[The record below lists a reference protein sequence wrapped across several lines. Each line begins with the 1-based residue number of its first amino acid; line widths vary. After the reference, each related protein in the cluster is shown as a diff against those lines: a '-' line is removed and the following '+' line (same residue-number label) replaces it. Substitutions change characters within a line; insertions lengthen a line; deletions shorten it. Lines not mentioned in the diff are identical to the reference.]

1 MGPLSRIRA
10 WAARH
15 TGAGRYSP
23 VGQAFHWV
31 MAALVFF
38 QLGWGW
44 RIGALAAGP
53 AKLDGYALHSQLGLV
68 LLMLIGL
75 RAVWRL
81 LIAGPETAADEPG
94 LEGLAGHL
102 THYAFYGLLI
112 ALPVSGWVMWSAM
125 AFEYPLRLAGRIGW
139 PVLPLA
145 DLGPEARRA
154 ILSWAVRLHGIFV
167 GTLILLILL
176 HVAAALKHH
185 FFDRDDVL
193 AAMVPFLEPPGRGR
207 EAAPHNGPAPQPP
220 PRSDAG

>member
-1 MGPLSRIRA
+1 VGPLSSIRS

-23 VGQAFHWV
+23 VGQAFHWL
-31 MAALVFF
+31 MAALVLF

-44 RIGALAAGP
+44 RIGALPAGP
-53 AKLDGYALHSQLGLV
+53 AKLEGYALHSQLGLV
-68 LLMLIGL
+68 LLVLIGL

-94 LEGLAGHL
+94 LQSLAGHL

-112 ALPVSGWVMWSAM
+112 ALPVSGWVIWSVM
-125 AFEYPLRLAGRIGW
+125 AFEYPLLIAGVIDW

-145 DLGPEARRA
+145 DLSPDYRRA
-154 ILSWAVRLHGIFV
+154 TMHWAVRLHGFFV
-167 GTLILLILL
+167 WTLIVLILL
-176 HVAAALKHH
+176 HVAGALKHH

-193 AAMVPFLEPPGRGR
+193 AAMVPFLQPPEQRPEAEP
-207 EAAPHNGPAPQPP
+207 HSGPVPRSP
-220 PRSDAG
+220 PRSRAG